1 MGNKEVEEPFFS
13 MAEPANAIAALPQ
26 RVGRVSDDAPDS
38 RRHARERRVA
48 RDLVELSRLQGGGE
62 RADCAPLDLG
72 TLVRTICTDYP
83 QLHVEGP
90 QHLPVS
96 TDARRLARVLFT
108 LLDNAYLHGAPP
120 VSVTYDA
127 TEIAISDSGRG
138 LAAGLL
144 SRATE
149 PFVTGERAQGR
160 GVGLGL
166 AIAARQ
172 AALLGAELQ
181 MSNASDGGAI
191 ARLCFA
197 AATPLPAAS

>member
-1 MGNKEVEEPFFS
+1 
-13 MAEPANAIAALPQ
+13 MAEPANAIAAPPQ

-62 RADCAPLDLG
+62 RADCAPLDLA
-72 TLVRTICTDYP
+72 TLVRAICADYP
-83 QLHVEGP
+83 QLHVDGP
-90 QHLPVS
+90 HNLPVS
-96 TDARRLARVLFT
+96 TDSRRLARVMFA

-127 TEIAISDSGRG
+127 TEIAISDSGPG

-144 SRATE
+144 SRVTE
-149 PFVTGERAQGR
+149 PFVTGERGRGR

-181 MSNASDGGAI
+181 VSNAADGGAV

-197 AATPLPAAS
+197 AATPLPAVT

>member
-1 MGNKEVEEPFFS
+1 
-13 MAEPANAIAALPQ
+13 MAEPANAIAVPPQ
-26 RVGRVSDDAPDS
+26 RVGRVSDDAPES

-62 RADCAPLDLG
+62 HADCAPLDLA
-72 TLVRTICTDYP
+72 TLVRSICQDYP
-83 QLHVEGP
+83 QLRLDGP
-90 QHLPVS
+90 QNVPVS
-96 TDARRLARVLFT
+96 TDSRRLARILFA
-108 LLDNAYLHGAPP
+108 LIDNAYLHGAPP
-120 VSVTYDA
+120 VTVTYDA
-127 TEIAISDSGRG
+127 TVIAISDSGPG

-144 SRATE
+144 PRATE
-149 PFVTGERAQGR
+149 PFVTGERARGR

-181 MSNASDGGAI
+181 VSNAIDGGAV

-197 AATPLPAAS
+197 AATPLPALS